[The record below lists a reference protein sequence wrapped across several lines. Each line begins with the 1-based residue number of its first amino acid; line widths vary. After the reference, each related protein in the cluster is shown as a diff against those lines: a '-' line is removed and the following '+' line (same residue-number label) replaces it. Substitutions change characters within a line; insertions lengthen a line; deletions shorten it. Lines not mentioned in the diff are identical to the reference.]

1 MNGLPSIDQKILTSS
16 PFISS
21 MRVYFNCFL
30 TKTQGLCENAF
41 ETIIRI
47 QLLVKTEQ
55 DSNFMHHFPLTP
67 IILKGLYGILKSIRI
82 KK

>member
-30 TKTQGLCENAF
+30 TKTQGLRENAF

-47 QLLVKTEQ
+47 LVKTEQ